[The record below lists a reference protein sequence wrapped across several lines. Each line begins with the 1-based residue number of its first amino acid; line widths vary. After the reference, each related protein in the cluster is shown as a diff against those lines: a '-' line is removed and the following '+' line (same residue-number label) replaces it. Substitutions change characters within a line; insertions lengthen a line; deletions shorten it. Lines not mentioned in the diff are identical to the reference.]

1 MLPDNQD
8 YEQLRVLQLELEHK
22 QERLYAD
29 IMRQQKAIES
39 LHQRISHID
48 RATLSQL
55 EMSQRR
61 ITACVNEIKKIHGAL
76 RRLSDDVVVLQ
87 QHPSNLLPIAEFQQ
101 LPKQAKRHYLGGV
114 AGLLSGFVVMIIARG
129 GSIEVGSTKISAP
142 AMDVA
147 GLALA
152 LGGGG
157 AAAYAAK
164 SREGSE

>member
-8 YEQLRVLQLELEHK
+8 YERLRVLQLELEHK

-39 LHQRISHID
+39 LHQKISHVD

-55 EMSQRR
+55 EISQRR
-61 ITACVNEIKKIHGAL
+61 ITACVSEIKKIHGAL
-76 RRLSDDVVVLQ
+76 RRLSNDVVVLQ

-101 LPKQAKRHYLGGV
+101 LPRQAKRKYLGGV
-114 AGLLSGFVVMIIARG
+114 MGVVGGFVVMIIARG

>member
-29 IMRQQKAIES
+29 IMRQQKAIEA
-39 LHQRISHID
+39 LHQKISHVD
-48 RATLSQL
+48 RATLSQI
-55 EMSQRR
+55 ETSQRR
-61 ITACVNEIKKIHGAL
+61 ITACVSEIKKIHGAL
-76 RRLSDDVVVLQ
+76 RRLSNDVVVLQ

-101 LPKQAKRHYLGGV
+101 LPRQAKRNYLGGV

-129 GSIEVGSTKISAP
+129 GSIEVGSTKVSAP